1 MTKRTNLQNPPYK
14 PSVPRAAGVEE
25 DDLVDVALGTQ
36 VTALQMK
43 PNHQILIED
52 DDAELVERAQRGD
65 QRAFS
70 RLFEKHHSR
79 VFSTCYKMLRN
90 PAEVEDAVQ
99 QAFLEAW
106 RCLPRFEGRSRFSTW
121 LTRIAINTCFSFR
134 RRLKRLL
141 FPENYSSQAERG
153 SVWTEENQTPDE
165 FVARADQKEA
175 IYAILREMS
184 ARKRV
189 AFVLSDIEGRTAP
202 EISEILN
209 IPEATVRT
217 RLFHARRDFAERAK
231 KHPQFVDYFLPQQD
245 T

>member
-1 MTKRTNLQNPPYK
+1 M
-14 PSVPRAAGVEE
+14 
-25 DDLVDVALGTQ
+25 
-36 VTALQMK
+36 
-43 PNHQILIED
+43 
-52 DDAELVERAQRGD
+52 
-65 QRAFS
+65 
-70 RLFEKHHSR
+70 
-79 VFSTCYKMLRN
+79 
-90 PAEVEDAVQ
+90 
-99 QAFLEAW
+99 
-106 RCLPRFEGRSRFSTW
+106 PRFEGRSRFSTW

-231 KHPQFVDYFLPQQD
+231 KHPQFVDYFVPQQD